1 MDEGRRPRGAA
12 KRNAC
17 GLRAAR
23 YTIGRPTGFSCVA
36 HDLLFDPMLSQ
47 LAYKKLTQM
56 IYGGQLQPGDRLV
69 ERQLARRLGISRIP
83 LRESLARLQ
92 SEGLVR
98 TDSHHATYVEDFGP
112 QDALEIYSMRLL
124 FEPFAAQLAAERRLP
139 QLIKRLKSLM
149 QKMKA
154 HAQRGHLR
162 KLNEADY
169 AFHLSIVQAAGLKR
183 LTRAYESCHIRIFSP
198 KPSESRDYSAE
209 IMAWHQRIATA
220 IERGRGEDARK
231 AAYDHVWH
239 AMERIKKEFC
249 AGSPQAN

>member
-1 MDEGRRPRGAA
+1 
-12 KRNAC
+12 
-17 GLRAAR
+17 
-23 YTIGRPTGFSCVA
+23 
-36 HDLLFDPMLSQ
+36 MLSQ